1 MMYKTL
7 YYDVKEPGS
16 YGGVEALTRHS
27 PRVKR
32 KTVKKWLES
41 QDTYTIHKP
50 IKRKFRRRKV
60 ITGGINHQFQAD
72 LVDLQNIKRVNDNTA
87 YLLTCIDVFSK
98 YAYVIPLKTKTGKAL
113 VAAFKR
119 IFNQIEEPPYH
130 LQTDSGTEFLNK
142 LLQNYLK
149 EINVKH
155 FVTWN
160 QDTKSSIVEIF
171 NRTLKRRMFR
181 YFTKHNTKRYID
193 ILPALTKSYNNT
205 YHRSIKLA
213 PSQVNRENQ
222 EEVWQRLY
230 GGVKPSE
237 PKPFP
242 LGARVRI
249 SKAKGIF
256 EKGYLPNWT
265 EELFTISEVL
275 NRTSPVTYKV
285 KDDAGE
291 VLRGTFYRE
300 ELQIVGEK
308 EVYRIA
314 NILKTRTVRGKK
326 EYLIEWAGYPR
337 SFDSWI
343 PAKSIQNYE

>member
-1 MMYKTL
+1 MYKTL
-7 YYDVKEPGS
+7 YYDVKKPGS
-16 YGGVEALTRHS
+16 YCGVDALARYV
-27 PRVKR
+27 PDVKR

-50 IKRKFRRRKV
+50 FRRKFRRRKV
-60 ITGGINHQFQAD
+60 ITGGINHQSQAD

-98 YAYVIPLKTKTGKAL
+98 YAYVIPLKNKTGASL
-113 VAAFKR
+113 VIAFKK
-119 IFNQIEEPPYH
+119 IFNQLEKLPYH
-130 LQTDSGTEFLNK
+130 LQTDAGTEFLNK
-142 LLQNYLK
+142 SVQNYLK
-149 EINVKH
+149 EIKVKH
-155 FVTWN
+155 FITWN
-160 QDTKSSIVEIF
+160 RETKSSIVEIF

-181 YFTKHNTKRYID
+181 YFTKHNTRRYID
-193 ILPALTKSYNNT
+193 ILPALTESYNNT

-230 GGVKPSE
+230 GGVNRPDSKPL
-237 PKPFP
+237 P
-242 LGARVRI
+242 LGARVRL

-265 EELFTISEVL
+265 EELFTISQVL
-275 NRTSPVTYKV
+275 YRTTPITYKV

-300 ELQIVGEK
+300 ELQIVAEK
-308 EVYRIA
+308 EVYRVA
-314 NILKTRTVRGKK
+314 NILKKRTVRGKK
-326 EYLIEWAGYPR
+326 EYLIEWSGYPS
-337 SFDSWI
+337 SFNSWV
-343 PAKSIQNYE
+343 PAKDIQYYE